1 MSFGLYVIILTY
13 TMALLGI
20 AATALV
26 ETISPAFVVFLGI
39 AAVASL
45 FVNLRRLRLVP
56 AWVWN
61 IIAFAIFVFF
71 IADYAI
77 LSRNLLVSASR
88 FLAVLMVSKLFDLK
102 TNRDYIITYALV
114 FFQILA
120 AAASTVSISF
130 LGILVLFLVSGIWAM
145 IILNIRRDWAVSSPL
160 SDEPPGRVFGPR
172 FLAFVIA
179 SAAAALVIT
188 VVLFFAMP
196 RAGLGFLERK
206 TANTVKVT
214 GFSDTVD
221 LGELG
226 EVKTDRTV
234 VMRVG
239 IRGGRPNVL
248 IHFRGAALDHYD
260 GARWTRRVKKTAQAP
275 RSGSGR
281 FIIGSSEERLLE
293 QEILLEPLDADVL
306 IAASN
311 VMFIDGKF
319 NSLRVDPSGT
329 LYLPTP
335 PYSRLEYVAW
345 SDILNPRAAPDSA
358 LVFDEYKETSFL
370 DTDPS
375 GPGIRALTAEVTKG
389 ARDERAAATAIEV
402 YLKNT
407 YEYSLDPPHT
417 EGKTPLEDFLFYS
430 KKGYCEHYA
439 TAMTVMLRAAG
450 IPSRLVTG
458 FLEGEWNGLGNY
470 YIVRQENAHSWVEAY
485 IKGRGWTTFDP
496 TPGEGLGS
504 IKIPSTLSLYIDLIR
519 WKWNRNI
526 IHFTLMDQFKMAAG
540 IERGLHS
547 YIGAL
552 KKAFSWEKN
561 TTTDGRWMLPKAV
574 LTSGILVIII
584 AAVVI
589 IMRMRSTAH
598 GRADGRKTPRFY
610 VEMMRLLKRRG
621 IERMPGETPAE
632 FARRLDIP
640 AVYAIT
646 ASHEARRYGER
657 ELTRA
662 ELEKLE
668 RDLREIK
675 KTDETQGE

>member
-20 AATALV
+20 AATSLV

-56 AWVWN
+56 TWVWN
-61 IIAFAIFVFF
+61 ILAVVIFAFF
-71 IADYAI
+71 IADYSI
-77 LSRNLLVSASR
+77 LSKNLLVSASR
-88 FLAVLMVSKLFDLK
+88 FLAVLMVSKLFDLR
-102 TNRDYIITYALV
+102 TNRDYIIAYALV

-120 AAASTVSISF
+120 AAASTVSIAF
-130 LGILVLFLVSGIWAM
+130 FGILILFLVSGIWAM
-145 IILNIRRDWAVSSPL
+145 IILNIRRDWAASSPL

-172 FLAFVIA
+172 FFAFVIA
-179 SAAAALVIT
+179 SAAATLVLT
-188 VVLFFAMP
+188 FVLFFAMP

-226 EVKTDRTV
+226 GVKTDRTV

-239 IRGGRPNVL
+239 IRRDRPNVL
-248 IHFRGAALDHYD
+248 IHFRGAALDYYD
-260 GARWTRRVKKTAQAP
+260 GARWTRRVKKTAPVP
-275 RSGSGR
+275 RSRSGR
-281 FIIGSSEERLLE
+281 FIIDPTEGRLLE
-293 QEILLEPLDADVL
+293 QEILLEPLDTDVL

-329 LYLPTP
+329 VYLPAP

-345 SDILNPRAAPDSA
+345 SDVLHPRAAPDST

-375 GPGIRALTAEVTKG
+375 GPAIRALTKKVTKG
-389 ARDERAAATAIEV
+389 ARDDRAAAGAIEA
-402 YLKNT
+402 YLRST

-450 IPSRLVTG
+450 IPSRIVTG

-485 IKGRGWTTFDP
+485 INGRGWTTFDP

-504 IKIPSTLSLYIDLIR
+504 MKLPSTLSLYIDLIK

-526 IHFTLMDQFKMAAG
+526 IHFTLMDQFKMAVS
-540 IERGLHS
+540 IDRGLHS
-547 YIGAL
+547 YIDAL
-552 KKAFSWEKN
+552 KKAFSWDKN
-561 TTTDGRWMLPKAV
+561 TTTDGRWTLPKAV
-574 LTSGILVIII
+574 LTSGMLFIII

-589 IMRMRSTAH
+589 LLRMRSRAH
-598 GRADGRKTPRFY
+598 GRGAGQKTPRFY
-610 VEMMRLLKRRG
+610 IEMTRLLKRRG
-621 IERMPGETPAE
+621 IERLPGETPAE
-632 FARRLDIP
+632 FARRLDNP

-646 ASHEARRYGER
+646 ACHETARYGER

-675 KTDETQGE
+675 KKDGKQD